1 MGMRSG
7 SARGEE
13 WEMGEDDS
21 FEPPWLAEVLPRG
34 PMDSGVKLAGPH
46 SDPPPALASQPP
58 PSETLDA
65 FVAVPPPPSDIASDE
80 APLSVHR
87 RYDSEGPPS
96 GAPRSGKFVVVEE
109 ITVRKSDARL
119 EE

>member
-7 SARGEE
+7 FARGEE

-65 FVAVPPPPSDIASDE
+65 FVAVPPPPSDIPGDE

-87 RYDSEGPPS
+87 RYDSEAPPS

-109 ITVRKSDARL
+109 ITIRKSDARL

>member
-1 MGMRSG
+1 MGD
-7 SARGEE
+7 
-13 WEMGEDDS
+13 DDS

-34 PMDSGVKLAGPH
+34 PMDSGVKLAGHRSEP
-46 SDPPPALASQPP
+46 PPPARASQPP
-58 PSETLDA
+58 PPETLDA
-65 FVAVPPPPSDIASDE
+65 FVAVPPPPSHVPNDE

-87 RYDSEGPPS
+87 RYDSDAPPS

-109 ITVRKSDARL
+109 ITVRKNDARL

>member
-1 MGMRSG
+1 
-7 SARGEE
+7 
-13 WEMGEDDS
+13 MGEDDS

-34 PMDSGVKLAGPH
+34 PMDSGVKLAGRP

-58 PSETLDA
+58 PPETLDA
-65 FVAVPPPPSDIASDE
+65 FVAVPPPPSDLPKDE

-87 RYDSEGPPS
+87 RYDSEAPPS